1 MSNLRGGDIGGIV
14 VFRRIFPP
22 LVLLVLAGACTPENN
37 PPQTSVAAQAGAPAM
52 PREIEKEVGPAYASP
67 GLQAL
72 VNRVGQKLVVGS
84 GLSGSYRFYVLGQ
97 PVAKAHAMSS

>member
-1 MSNLRGGDIGGIV
+1 V
-14 VFRRIFPP
+14 VFQRIFPL

-37 PPQTSVAAQAGAPAM
+37 PPQTAVAGQAGAAAM

-72 VNRVGQKLVVGS
+72 VARGFPAPTAS
-84 GLSGSYRFYVLGQ
+84 
-97 PVAKAHAMSS
+97 MSSTSRWPMRMPCRRVTSS